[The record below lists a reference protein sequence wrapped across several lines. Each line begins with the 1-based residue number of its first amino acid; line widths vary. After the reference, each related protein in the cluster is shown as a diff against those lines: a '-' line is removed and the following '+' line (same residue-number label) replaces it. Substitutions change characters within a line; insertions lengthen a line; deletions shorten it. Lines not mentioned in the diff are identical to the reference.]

1 MPDPRQGCNKRYAVA
16 EAAACALLPLRPPV
30 ALLPRLPAPQARRNQ
45 PLQLPVPPRHRA
57 HPLRQP
63 ESQPARRRPP
73 PESFDPLFRL
83 GLRTL
88 HEQDALQPFE
98 RLGGACW
105 WPLTAPK
112 SIAPTTPIATSA
124 RPATSVPKRPSSTYG
139 MVRSHTGRHACTECG
154 GHAWRRRHR
163 LRDFV
168 CQPEPMEQRSTRR
181 PGNLQSGMALGCR
194 STYKDWGAR
203 NPSWPGIPGFH
214 LEVVYIRSDQRLP
227 SMRIPVRRSGGEPYI
242 PLPALDRAA
251 GDPPQATA
259 PARPA
264 RPRMTLRPPPSA
276 VPAAFADRIATLRHQ
291 TPSPA
296 GQSTAPPPRRGAGT
310 ARHTATGASKTGVQT
325 HHAP

>member
-16 EAAACALLPLRPPV
+16 EAAACAFSLFV
-30 ALLPRLPAPQARRNQ
+30 
-45 PLQLPVPPRHRA
+45 LQSPSFLA
-57 HPLRQP
+57 FQ
-63 ESQPARRRPP
+63 RRRQDETNRSNCQYLHGIERIRCDNQNRNLLDGVPP

-88 HEQDALQPFE
+88 HEQDALQPFK

-276 VPAAFADRIATLRHQ
+276 VPAAFAGRIAILRHQ